1 MLTNANTLMKL
12 ITQGVYVISVNNN
25 QQQNAFTAAWVM
37 QVSFKPLL
45 ICFSIN
51 SQSCSYPLLKQS
63 GTCCI
68 SILNKQQFAE
78 AEHFGQT
85 DIADKMA
92 GFKWLKTETG
102 APALADSIAYFDC
115 RVDHYSEA
123 GDHQLVICKVVNGVL
138 LNKDEPMLYCD
149 TADMD
154 GSSQLYD
161 K

>member
-1 MLTNANTLMKL
+1 MLKNANSLMKL
-12 ITQGVYVISVNNN
+12 ITQGVYVISIKHE
-25 QQQNAFTAAWVM
+25 QQLNAFTAAWVM
-37 QVSFKPLL
+37 QVSFNPLL

-51 SQSCSYPLLKQS
+51 SKSRSYPLLKKS
-63 GTCCI
+63 GACCI
-68 SILNKQQFAE
+68 SILNKHQFAE
-78 AEHFGQT
+78 ARHFGQSG
-85 DIADKMA
+85 IADKMA

-115 RVDHYSEA
+115 CVDHYSEA
-123 GDHQLVICKVVNGVL
+123 GDHQLAICKVVAGAL
-138 LNKDEPMLYCD
+138 LNEDQPMLYCD